1 MSLNAAAA
9 RTVGERLRHLE
20 SVRDRVVID
29 GDTHPSDPATY
40 SPALRQR
47 LAGQPNYWQGRPIS
61 GADLVADMDRAG
73 VDMALSWQ
81 NPAVLESSADQG
93 RNFEL
98 LLGANR
104 AIAGLAERWPTRIIP
119 AGWTDPK
126 ALGTARAAE
135 LARICVEEF
144 GFPVVKMN
152 PAQNAYPIDDPMV
165 QELVDL
171 IVSLGAVPAF
181 HFGADTPYTP
191 ADGLGRI
198 AVRHPD
204 RPVIGVHMG
213 GGGAGYMEA
222 DALYTAARELGL
234 RCPNLFYLL
243 SAKRDVHIE
252 CDLIAYR
259 AAGAPWRHN
268 LAVASD
274 APYGR
279 VVWNFGAFRAT
290 FDALARTEGHGDPR
304 LKPGM
309 FDEDTRRDFMGR
321 NLADLVIT
329 AYQRIAAH

>member
-1 MSLNAAAA
+1 MSLSEAATQVVA
-9 RTVGERLRHLE
+9 ERLRHLE
-20 SVRDRVVID
+20 SVRDHVVID

-40 SPALRQR
+40 SEALRERIRQ
-47 LAGQPNYWQGRPIS
+47 QPNYWQGRPIS

-81 NPAVLESSADQG
+81 NPAVLDSSTDHG
-93 RNFEL
+93 RNYEL

-126 ALGTARAAE
+126 ALGPARAAE

-152 PAQNAYPIDDPMV
+152 PAQNSYPIDDPWCRSWSIGSCP
-165 QELVDL
+165 LARCRRS
-171 IVSLGAVPAF
+171 ISAP
-181 HFGADTPYTP
+181 TPPTRRP
-191 ADGLGRI
+191 TAWAGSRRAIPLPRDRRAHGRRRRGLHGGRC
-198 AVRHPD
+198 A
-204 RPVIGVHMG
+204 
-213 GGGAGYMEA
+213 
-222 DALYTAARELGL
+222 YTAARELGL
-234 RCPNLFYLL
+234 RCPNLSYLL
-243 SAKRDVHIE
+243 SAKRDVHME

-279 VVWNFGAFRAT
+279 VVWNFGGFRAM
-290 FDALARTEGHGDPR
+290 FAALKRAEGHVADPR
-304 LKPGM
+304 LAPGM
-309 FDEDTRRDFMGR
+309 FDQDTLRD
-321 NLADLVIT
+321 
-329 AYQRIAAH
+329 